1 MNSMS
6 SSLAGT
12 QLSHSVR
19 VVRFNRKAQ
28 SMFPVEAVTS
38 NVLSWF
44 AVVAVFAFV
53 AFIAIM
59 A

>member
-12 QLSHSVR
+12 RLSNSVH
-19 VVRFNRKAQ
+19 VVRFNRRAQ
-28 SMFPVEAVTS
+28 SMFPVEAVTGS
-38 NVLSWF
+38 VLSWF
-44 AVVAVFAFV
+44 AAAAAFAFI

-59 A
+59 I

>member
-1 MNSMS
+1 MS

-44 AVVAVFAFV
+44 AVVAVFAF
-53 AFIAIM
+53 IAIM